1 MYDVRELRKLSHRLT
16 AKEKLPRVGHI
27 MTEKVTRTGIR
38 HSASPADRTELRNK
52 QNGKCLICAER
63 SAADL
68 DHNWA
73 TGAVRGYLC
82 HGCNVM
88 IGHRREDASLLR
100 RLAQA
105 RRASARS
112 VRSLLV
118 ASRYQRAALYLE
130 VFGHD
135 PRRVTV

>member
-1 MYDVRELRKLSHRLT
+1 
-16 AKEKLPRVGHI
+16 
-27 MTEKVTRTGIR
+27 MTEKVIRTGIR
-38 HSASPADRTELRNK
+38 HTATAADRAELRKK
-52 QNGKCLICAER
+52 QNGVCLICAER
-63 SAADL
+63 GATDL

-100 RLAQA
+100 RLAAA

-112 VRSLLV
+112 LPSLLI
-118 ASRYQRAALYLE
+118 AGRYERAALYLE

-135 PRRVTV
+135 PRRVTA

>member
-1 MYDVRELRKLSHRLT
+1 
-16 AKEKLPRVGHI
+16 
-27 MTEKVTRTGIR
+27 MTEKVTRTGVR
-38 HSASPADRTELRNK
+38 HTATATDRTELRKK
-52 QNGKCLICAER
+52 QKGKCLICAER
-63 SAADL
+63 SATDL

-88 IGHRREDASLLR
+88 LGHRKEDAGLLR
-100 RLAQA
+100 RLARA

-112 VRSLLV
+112 VRSLLL
-118 ASRYQRAALYLE
+118 ASRYERAALYLD

-135 PRRVTV
+135 PRRVTA

>member
-1 MYDVRELRKLSHRLT
+1 
-16 AKEKLPRVGHI
+16 
-27 MTEKVTRTGIR
+27 MTEKVIRTGVR
-38 HSASPADRTELRNK
+38 HTATAADRAELRKK

-63 SAADL
+63 VATDL

-100 RLAQA
+100 RLARA
-105 RRASARS
+105 RRASART

-118 ASRYQRAALYLE
+118 AARYERAALYLE

-135 PRRVTV
+135 PRRVTA